1 MDYTPTAYP
10 SGMPD
15 PQREAARRR
24 GHEIFDP
31 IVEPLLKMPDV
42 DVGRMF
48 GSEGVRIRG
57 KVFAFLGF
65 DGTLMAKLPT
75 ARIDDLV
82 QAGTARRMI
91 MKGRPLREWVEVG
104 TDQAEAWAG
113 IIHDAR
119 AFLDEITP

>member
-1 MDYTPTAYP
+1 
-10 SGMPD
+10 MPD
-15 PQREAARRR
+15 AEREAARRR

-65 DGTLMAKLPT
+65 NGTLMAKLPT

>member
-1 MDYTPTAYP
+1 MDYTPAAY
-10 SGMPD
+10 SAGMPD

-31 IVEPLLKMPDV
+31 IVEPLLAEPDV

-65 DGTLMAKLPT
+65 DGTLMAKLPS
-75 ARIDDLV
+75 ARIDALV
-82 QAGTARRMI
+82 GAGVARRMV
-91 MKGRPLREWVEVG
+91 MKGRPLREWVEVD
-104 TDQAEAWAG
+104 TDRGDAWPE
-113 IIHDAR
+113 IVRDAY

>member
-1 MDYTPTAYP
+1 MDYTPAAY
-10 SGMPD
+10 SAGMPD

-31 IVEPLLKMPDV
+31 IVEPLLEMPDV

-65 DGTLMAKLPT
+65 DGTLMAKLPS
-75 ARIDDLV
+75 ARIDALV
-82 QAGTARRMI
+82 AAGVGRRMV
-91 MKGRPLREWVEVG
+91 MKGRPLREWIEVG
-104 TDQAEAWAG
+104 IDRGSAWPE
-113 IIHDAR
+113 IVRDAY